1 MTLKMTFEIFEAKP
15 LLAIDQIEISRL
27 RAIYQTESLA
37 INLSRPTTGT
47 PQKNKKFRNLIV
59 SEILKFAPRNSSRRE
74 FLRRFWRFVPNSFKL
89 TILAKNGWI
98 SDTGERFAISSSF
111 NIDRGFGIIT
121 SDAPL
126 VSLVIPVHNKYH
138 LTLQC
143 LRALQNNSDK
153 TPYEII
159 VVDDA
164 SSDWT
169 KSALS
174 NIRGIRVISVEDNL
188 GYLRATNLGISVA
201 RGKYVALLNN
211 DTIPISGWL
220 DRLVSE
226 LENNSKI
233 GIAGAKLLYPN
244 MQVQELGSQIF
255 SDGSGWNLGKY
266 ADLLSPE
273 HSFTREVDYVSAAAI
288 LVRSDLLAK
297 TNGFDE
303 LYIPAYYE
311 DVDLA
316 MQARKNGLKVV
327 AVHDSFVIHI
337 EGGSHGADTNQGVKQ
352 FQLVN
357 KSKFIEKW
365 RDELVQHW
373 DSNVGPRLESKR
385 NSKGIVL
392 IYDSQIPQGLR
403 DAGSQRAVQIA
414 KELSD
419 LGFHVIYFSPDQSVS
434 IIDVIQFRDEGI
446 EIHTN
451 HDILIASLGNRT
463 DRIRGVWIQ
472 RISVASTFFDAI
484 HKKFPNVPIIF
495 DTIDLV
501 SSRVR
506 QENLEGIQSEM
517 TLSEATR
524 LEDKFTSLSSITLT
538 VSEEEKRQ
546 LQSRVPSAKIESL
559 WMSYETVKNSTYKDK
574 LGNIGLFVG
583 NFRHTPNK
591 ASITWFISE
600 VLPKIREKNND
611 FILNVIGTG
620 LSPNEIDDLSSE
632 GVHFL
637 GFVDDLGPAYES
649 AKVVVIPLKY
659 GAGIKGK
666 TCEALSHSSVVVSTT
681 FGVEGLR
688 LTDGVEYLHADSA
701 DAFAHQVNRVFND
714 EELSKGI
721 SQAALNYSYANL
733 SHDSFSTKV
742 KNIARIF
749 E

>member
-1 MTLKMTFEIFEAKP
+1 MTFEIFEAKQ
-15 LLAIDQIEISRL
+15 LLPIDLVEISRI
-27 RAIYQTESLA
+27 RAIYQTESMA

-47 PQKNKKFRNLIV
+47 PQKNKYFRNLIV
-59 SEILKFAPRNSSRRE
+59 SEILKFAPRNNGRRE

-89 TILAKNGWI
+89 KILAKNGWT
-98 SDTGERFAISSSF
+98 SDTGERFAISSTF
-111 NIDRGFGIIT
+111 NIDRGFGIST

-126 VSLVIPVHNKYH
+126 VSVVIPVHNKYH

-143 LRALQNNSDK
+143 LRALQNNSDI

-159 VVDDA
+159 VVNDA

-169 KSALS
+169 ASALS

-188 GYLRATNLGISVA
+188 GYLRATNLGISA
-201 RGKYVALLNN
+201 TRGKYVALLNN

-220 DRLVSE
+220 DRLVNE
-226 LENNSKI
+226 LESNSKI

-266 ADLLSPE
+266 ADHFSPE

-288 LVRSDLLAK
+288 LVRSDLLVK

-337 EGGSHGADTNQGVKQ
+337 EGGSHGANTNQGVKQ
-352 FQLVN
+352 FQVVN

-373 DSNVGPRLESKR
+373 DSNAGPRLESKR

-403 DAGSQRAVQIA
+403 DAGSQRAVQIVR
-414 KELSD
+414 ELSD
-419 LGFHVIYFSPDQSVS
+419 EGFHVIYFSPDQSVS
-434 IIDVIQFRDEGI
+434 KIDVIQFRDEGI

-451 HDILIASLGNRT
+451 HDLLIASLVIREN
-463 DRIRGVWIQ
+463 RIRGFWIQ
-472 RISVASTFFDAI
+472 RISVASSFFDLI
-484 HKKFPNVPIIF
+484 RKKFPNVPIIF

-501 SSRVR
+501 SSRVL

-517 TLSEATR
+517 TLREAIR
-524 LEDKFTSLSSITLT
+524 LEDKFTSHSSITLT
-538 VSEEEKRQ
+538 VSEDEKRQ

-559 WMSYETVKNSTYKDK
+559 WMSYETVKDSTYKDN
-574 LGNIGLFVG
+574 LENIGLFVG

-591 ASITWFISE
+591 VSVTWFIRE
-600 VLPKIREKNND
+600 VLPKIRAKNND
-611 FILNVIGTG
+611 FKLHVVGTG
-620 LSPNEIDDLSSE
+620 LSPNEIANLSVE
-632 GVHFL
+632 GVNFL
-637 GFVDDLGPAYES
+637 GFVDDLRSPYES
-649 AKVVVIPLKY
+649 AKVVVIPLRY

-681 FGVEGLR
+681 FGVEGLS
-688 LTDGVEYLHADSA
+688 LTAGVEYLLADDA
-701 DAFAHQVNRVFND
+701 DVFAHQVNRVLHD
-714 EELSKGI
+714 EELRKEM
-721 SQAALNYSYANL
+721 SQAALNYSCAKL
-733 SHDSFSTKV
+733 SRNSFSVKV
-742 KNIARIF
+742 KNIAQIF

>member
-1 MTLKMTFEIFEAKP
+1 MTFEIFEAKP
-15 LLAIDQIEISRL
+15 LLPIDLVEISRI
-27 RAIYQTESLA
+27 RAVHQTESMA
-37 INLSRPTTGT
+37 INFLRPTTGT
-47 PQKNKKFRNLIV
+47 PQKNKKIRNFIV

-89 TILAKNGWI
+89 TILAKNGWL
-98 SDTGERFAISSSF
+98 SDTRERFAISSSF
-111 NIDRGFGIIT
+111 NIDRGFGIRT

-126 VSLVIPVHNKYH
+126 VSVVIPVHNKYH

-143 LRALQNNSDK
+143 LRALQSNSDI
-153 TPYEII
+153 TPFEII

-169 KSALS
+169 ASALS
-174 NIRGIRVISVEDNL
+174 NIRGIRVFSVQENL
-188 GYLRATNLGISVA
+188 GYLRATNLGISA
-201 RGKYVALLNN
+201 TRGKYVALLNN

-220 DRLVSE
+220 DRLVNE
-226 LENNSKI
+226 LESNSKI
-233 GIAGAKLLYPN
+233 GIVGAKLLYPN

-266 ADLLSPE
+266 ADHFSPE

-337 EGGSHGADTNQGVKQ
+337 EGGSHGSSTNQGVKQ
-352 FQLVN
+352 FQVVN

-373 DSNVGPRLESKR
+373 DSNIGPRLESKR

-419 LGFHVIYFSPDQSVS
+419 EGFHVIYFSPDQSVS
-434 IIDVIQFRDEGI
+434 IIDVLQFRDEGI

-451 HDILIASLGNRT
+451 HDLLIASLANREN
-463 DRIRGVWIQ
+463 RIRGFWIQ
-472 RISVASTFFDAI
+472 RISIASSFFDLI
-484 HKKFPNVPIIF
+484 RKKFPNAPIIF

-524 LEDKFTSLSSITLT
+524 LEDKFTSHASITLT

-546 LQSRVPSAKIESL
+546 LQSRVPSAKIENL
-559 WMSYETVKNSTYKDK
+559 WMSYETVKDSTYKDN
-574 LGNIGLFVG
+574 LENIGLFVG

-591 ASITWFISE
+591 VSVTWFIKE
-600 VLPKIREKNND
+600 VLPRVRAINHD

-620 LSPNEIDDLSSE
+620 LSPNEIANLSFE
-632 GVHFL
+632 GVNFL

-649 AKVVVIPLKY
+649 AKVVVIPLQY

-681 FGVEGLR
+681 FGVEGLS
-688 LTDGVEYLHADSA
+688 LTDGVEYLLADNA
-701 DAFAHQVNRVFND
+701 DDFAHQVNRVLHD
-714 EELSKGI
+714 EELRKEM
-721 SQAALNYSYANL
+721 SQAALNYAYSKL
-733 SHDSFSTKV
+733 SRNSFSVKV
-742 KNIARIF
+742 KKIAQIF
-749 E
+749 Q

>member
-1 MTLKMTFEIFEAKP
+1 MTFEIFEAKP
-15 LLAIDQIEISRL
+15 LLPIDLVEISRFS
-27 RAIYQTESLA
+27 AIYQTENLA

-47 PQKNKKFRNLIV
+47 PQKNQKFRNLIV
-59 SEILKFAPRNSSRRE
+59 SEILKFAPRNSSRRD
-74 FLRRFWRFVPNSFKL
+74 FLRRFWRFTPNSFKL
-89 TILAKNGWI
+89 AILAKNGWV
-98 SDTGERFAISSSF
+98 SNTGERFAITSSI
-111 NIDRGFGIIT
+111 NIDRGFGIRT

-126 VSLVIPVHNKYH
+126 VSVVIPVHNKYD

-143 LRALQNNSDK
+143 LRALQNNADI

-159 VVDDA
+159 VVNDA
-164 SSDWT
+164 SGDWT
-169 KSALS
+169 KTALS
-174 NIRGIRVISVEDNL
+174 NIRGIRVINVQDNL
-188 GYLRATNLGISVA
+188 GYLRATNLGISA
-201 RGKYVALLNN
+201 TRGKYVALLNN

-226 LENNSKI
+226 LECDSQI

-266 ADLLSPE
+266 ADHFLPE

-288 LVRSDLLAK
+288 IVRSDLLAK
-297 TNGFDE
+297 TKGFDE

-327 AVHDSFVIHI
+327 AVHDAFVIHI
-337 EGGSHGADTNQGVKQ
+337 EGGSHGTNTNRGIKQ
-352 FQLVN
+352 FQEVN

-365 RDELVQHW
+365 REELVQHW
-373 DSNVGPRLESKR
+373 DSNDGPRLESKR

-414 KELSD
+414 TELSD
-419 LGFHVIYFSPDQSVS
+419 LEFHVIYFSPNQSVS
-434 IIDVIQFRDEGI
+434 IIDVIKFRDEGI

-451 HDILIASLGNRT
+451 HDMLIASLENRVN
-463 DRIRGVWIQ
+463 RIRGIWFQ
-472 RISVASTFFDAI
+472 RISVAKTFFDVI

-506 QENLEGIQSEM
+506 HETLQDTKSEM
-517 TLSEATR
+517 TLREATR
-524 LEDKFTSLSSITLT
+524 LEDKFTSQSSITLT
-538 VSEEEKRQ
+538 VSEDEKRV
-546 LQSRVPSAKIESL
+546 LQSRVPSAKIETL
-559 WMSYETVKNSTYKDK
+559 WMAYGTVKDSTYKDN
-574 LGNIGLFVG
+574 LENIGLFVG

-591 ASITWFISE
+591 ISLTWFIGE
-600 VLPKIREKNND
+600 VLPKIRLINND

-620 LSPNEIDDLSSE
+620 LSPNEITNLRIE
-632 GVHFL
+632 GVNFL

-649 AKVVVIPLKY
+649 AKVVVIPLQY

-681 FGVEGLR
+681 FGVEGLS
-688 LTDGVEYLHADSA
+688 LTDGIEYLLADNA
-701 DAFAHQVNRVFND
+701 EDFAHQVNRVLSD
-714 EELSKGI
+714 EELRKEM
-721 SQAALNYSYANL
+721 SQAALNFSRDKL
-733 SHDSFSTKV
+733 SRDSFSAKV
-742 KNIARIF
+742 KNIAQIF

>member
-1 MTLKMTFEIFEAKP
+1 MTFEIFEAKQ
-15 LLAIDQIEISRL
+15 LLSVDLVEISRI

-37 INLSRPTTGT
+37 INLSLPTTGT

-74 FLRRFWRFVPNSFKL
+74 FLRRFWRYVPNSFKL

-266 ADLLSPE
+266 ADHFSPE

-414 KELSD
+414 KELSH

-434 IIDVIQFRDEGI
+434 IFDVIQFRDEGI

-451 HDILIASLGNRT
+451 HDVLIASLGNRA
-463 DRIRGVWIQ
+463 DRIRGFWIQ
-472 RISVASTFFDAI
+472 RISVMNSFFDLI
-484 HKKFPNVPIIF
+484 RKKFPNIPIIF

-506 QENLEGIQSEM
+506 QENMVGIQSEM

-524 LEDKFTSLSSITLT
+524 LEDKFASLSSITLT
-538 VSEEEKRQ
+538 VSEDEKRQ
-546 LQSRVPSAKIESL
+546 LQSRVPLAKIESL
-559 WMSYETVKNSTYKDK
+559 WMSYETVKDSTHKDN
-574 LGNIGLFVG
+574 LESLGLFVG

-591 ASITWFISE
+591 VSITWFIRE
-600 VLPKIREKNND
+600 VLPKIRAKNND
-611 FILNVIGTG
+611 FILNVVGTG
-620 LSPNEIDDLSSE
+620 LSPNEIANLSVE
-632 GVHFL
+632 GVNFH
-637 GFVDDLGPAYES
+637 GFIDDLGPAYES
-649 AKVVVIPLKY
+649 AKVVVIPLQY

-681 FGVEGLR
+681 FGVEGLS
-688 LTDGVEYLHADSA
+688 LTDGVEYLLADNA
-701 DAFAHQVNRVFND
+701 DVFARQVNRVLHD
-714 EELSKGI
+714 EELRKKM
-721 SQAALNYSYANL
+721 SQAALNYSYAKL
-733 SHDSFSTKV
+733 SRNSFSVKV
-742 KNIARIF
+742 KNIAQIF